1 MNKSRSGQPARRQRP
16 TITLCVIARNEEA
29 FIGDCLVSARPYVD
43 EMVVLDTG
51 STDGTA
57 DIARSL
63 GARVETFTWVED
75 FAAARN
81 AAAELATGAW
91 ILMLDADERL
101 QPAGGEAL
109 RVFLESRTRD
119 GKYYSVR
126 IENQIADDD
135 PTQLRLTY
143 PNRLFQRD
151 SGVRYVGAIHEDLV
165 YLPAPSQSFGVR
177 VDDIRVS
184 HLGYRPSLVEA
195 RDKFERNRN
204 LLLRETRDRPN
215 DPLPWF
221 YLGMDR
227 LSTNQ
232 TAEAAEFFR
241 QSVARKENRVG
252 WSPVETY
259 TQLINAYIQLQD
271 TRLEAVVAEAE
282 RLGMLAPAGRGALAA
297 EAVRRGLLDEA
308 ERHLL
313 AAVGPDQPIVQ
324 VQMPGIGS
332 WLTRLDL
339 VNLYTATGNLAAAL
353 QQVDLVLADPHVPNP
368 SAVATTAARLALQ
381 ANDPHRLGRYL
392 QSLPMPADSD
402 LDGHL
407 RLLEMRVAA
416 TPNQAALRTLPPTD
430 RAIALDDWQAA
441 YEAALALTGATMA
454 EAARMIF
461 VAARLHEKGA
471 PDAALDILE
480 RLLDAQPFLPQLQF
494 LLSRVL
500 TDLGRFDDALAAH
513 EILQQL
519 AA

>member
-1 MNKSRSGQPARRQRP
+1 
-16 TITLCVIARNEEA
+16 
-29 FIGDCLVSARPYVD
+29 
-43 EMVVLDTG
+43 
-51 STDGTA
+51 
-57 DIARSL
+57 
-63 GARVETFTWVED
+63 
-75 FAAARN
+75 
-81 AAAELATGAW
+81 
-91 ILMLDADERL
+91 
-101 QPAGGEAL
+101 
-109 RVFLESRTRD
+109 
-119 GKYYSVR
+119 
-126 IENQIADDD
+126 
-135 PTQLRLTY
+135 
-143 PNRLFQRD
+143 
-151 SGVRYVGAIHEDLV
+151 
-165 YLPAPSQSFGVR
+165 
-177 VDDIRVS
+177 
-184 HLGYRPSLVEA
+184 
-195 RDKFERNRN
+195 
-204 LLLRETRDRPN
+204 
-215 DPLPWF
+215 
-221 YLGMDR
+221 
-227 LSTNQ
+227 
-232 TAEAAEFFR
+232 
-241 QSVARKENRVG
+241 
-252 WSPVETY
+252 
-259 TQLINAYIQLQD
+259 
-271 TRLEAVVAEAE
+271 
-282 RLGMLAPAGRGALAA
+282 MLAPAGRGALAA